1 MRVLKQNRRGPTAS
15 PRRRFL
21 LIAIGL
27 SAVVHIAAALLILL
41 LPRVLPRQANQPEQG
56 TVELLMVEQKGAKP
70 SAATQRV
77 ENQPTTTPPTPP
89 QPAAPSQPPK
99 PHDPAEPPKP
109 QNQVKPPEPPAEASA
124 SAAPAPAAPAATA
137 PAPALPN
144 SPDVPAPRP
153 AEQPPAKAVKAK
165 DGPVPPP
172 PSAQP
177 PAQPQQ
183 APVFDLAGTESE
195 SNAVALGGR
204 IVPASPDNRFRNRPP
219 IYPPEA
225 ETRGEHGTVVV
236 MIHVSED
243 GLASSVDV
251 AQTSG
256 VAVLDRAAVEAV
268 RKWRF
273 RPALRQGRGVPFD
286 MPFRFVFEAD

>member
-1 MRVLKQNRRGPTAS
+1 MGRQGISVRELKQSRRGPMVS

-21 LIAIGL
+21 LIALGL
-27 SAVVHIAAALLILL
+27 SVTVHIAAALLILL

-70 SAATQRV
+70 SAAPQPV

-89 QPAAPSQPPK
+89 RPEAPSRPPK
-99 PHDPAEPPKP
+99 PQNPAEPPKP
-109 QNQVKPPEPPAEASA
+109 QKPAEPPKPPVQASAPPAAE
-124 SAAPAPAAPAATA
+124 PAPAIPR
-137 PAPALPN
+137 
-144 SPDVPAPRP
+144 SPDVPAPKP
-153 AEQPPAKAVKAK
+153 AEQPPSKAAKAE
-165 DGPVPPP
+165 DNPSPQPPP
-172 PSAQP
+172 AQP
-177 PAQPQQ
+177 PAKPRQ

-195 SNAVALGGR
+195 SNAVALGEH

-243 GLASSVDV
+243 GLASSVEV
-251 AQTSG
+251 AQSSG
-256 VAVLDRAAVEAV
+256 VAVLDRAAVDAV

-273 RPALRQGRGVPFD
+273 RPALQQGRGVAFD